1 MSGYEVKVFMF
12 VSGLIGA
19 LGYWGVLVAMA
30 LESAG
35 IPIPSEIIMPLAGYE
50 AKLGHLNFWLVVLAG
65 TLGNVVGAAVAYY
78 IGRAGGRPLLLRY
91 GKYILISHTELERAE
106 HWFARYGQITVM
118 ISRVLPVVRTY
129 FSFPAGA
136 ARMPF
141 SRFVLYTFIGSL
153 PWAIALAWVGV
164 VLGEHHNQLDSIFRV
179 LNYVVVAGLLLA
191 AGWYVYTH
199 LRRRAE
205 TPPTPVR

>member
-1 MSGYEVKVFMF
+1 MSGYEVKAFVF
-12 VSGLIGA
+12 VSGLIGV

-118 ISRVLPVVRTY
+118 FSRVLPVVRTY

-136 ARMPF
+136 ARMDF
-141 SRFVLYTFIGSL
+141 SKFVLYTFIGSL
-153 PWAIALAWVGV
+153 PWSIALAWVGA
-164 VLGEHHNQLDSIFRV
+164 VLGEHHSQLDSIFHV
-179 LNYVVVAGLLLA
+179 LNYIIVAAILLA

-199 LRRRAE
+199 LRRRAKAP
-205 TPPTPVR
+205 TTPVS

>member
-1 MSGYEVKVFMF
+1 MSGFEVKAFTF
-12 VSGLIGA
+12 VSGLIGT
-19 LGYWGVLVAMA
+19 LGYWGVLVAMG

-65 TLGNVVGAAVAYY
+65 TLGNVLGASVAYG

-91 GKYILISHTELERAE
+91 GRYVLISKAELERAE
-106 HWFARYGQITVM
+106 HWFARYGQITVLV
-118 ISRVLPVVRTY
+118 SRVLPVVRTY

-136 ARMPF
+136 AKMDF
-141 SRFVLYTFIGSL
+141 SKFALYTFIGSL
-153 PWAIALAWVGV
+153 PWSIALAWVGI
-164 VLGEHHNQLDSIFRV
+164 VLGEHHSQLDSIFHV
-179 LNYVVVAGLLLA
+179 LNYVIVAVILLA

-199 LRRRAE
+199 LRRHAGAPKATAR
-205 TPPTPVR
+205 